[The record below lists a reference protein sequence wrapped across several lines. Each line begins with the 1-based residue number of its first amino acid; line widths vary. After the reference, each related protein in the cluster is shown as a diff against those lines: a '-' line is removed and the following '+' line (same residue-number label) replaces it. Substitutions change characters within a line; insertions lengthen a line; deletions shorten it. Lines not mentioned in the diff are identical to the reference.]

1 MRLDHG
7 PQRLLLQ
14 VPELR
19 LNERLQLTA
28 TPDSAASESDMTNQD
43 DAGQSSRSPARVG
56 EESY

>member
-19 LNERLQLTA
+19 LHERLQLR
-28 TPDSAASESDMTNQD
+28 DSPFGAVAVLKSEEIIRDSE
-43 DAGQSSRSPARVG
+43 AR
-56 EESY
+56 